1 MMSFDGYGLLVI
13 LGLMVL
19 FVLAYFDSD
28 DGGNA

>member
-19 FVLAYFDSD
+19 FGLAYFDND
-28 DGGNA
+28 DGET